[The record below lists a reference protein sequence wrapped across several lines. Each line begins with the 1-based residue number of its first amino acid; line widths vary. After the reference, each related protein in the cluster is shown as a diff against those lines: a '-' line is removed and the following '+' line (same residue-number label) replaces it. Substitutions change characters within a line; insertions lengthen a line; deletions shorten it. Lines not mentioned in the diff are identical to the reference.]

1 VRKRFYLE
9 RFAVSQTAK
18 YNIIMEVFDMSTNL
32 TSCEDKIKNI
42 TGGFK
47 AGTLYRSILGLM
59 HQGGNFKKTT
69 HS

>member
-1 VRKRFYLE
+1 
-9 RFAVSQTAK
+9 
-18 YNIIMEVFDMSTNL
+18 MSTNL
-32 TSCEDKIKNI
+32 TSCEYKIKKI

-69 HS
+69 HSWETGFFRKGDLHYFEGMQ